1 MPSRSLRIYFYTY
14 SYLHWVTR
22 EVVVSLACKG
32 DHCHKMIIIFFL
44 FQDEK
49 DMKWKF
55 SRTRIWMYYVI
66 EVSPLPPPFNLVPV
80 EKIAFVIRWLTRRCG
95 LKRVSRNK
103 ERTDIWIRTVLAFTL
118 QIFKCTFVVCVL
130 WNSIHLWVW
139 VKTLYDNRPAR
150 RAYLSRYSACSKFI
164 FGFANWSQFFHIEQR
179 HRTQS
184 QTVHFLVKK

>member
-1 MPSRSLRIYFYTY
+1 M
-14 SYLHWVTR
+14 SY
-22 EVVVSLACKG
+22 KG
-32 DHCHKMIIIFFL
+32 SCCQFSMQRWPLSQDDCYFFL

-80 EKIAFVIRWLTRRCG
+80 EKISFVIRWLTRRCG

-103 ERTDIWIRTVLAFTL
+103 ERTAIWIRTVLAFTL
-118 QIFKCTFVVCVL
+118 LIFKCTFVVCVL